1 MMAAPKK
8 NNDDLKRS
16 LKSYAKYSSLG
27 LQMGALIFGGAYG
40 GKWLDAEQGTDKPWF
55 TMIGTLGGMALGLY
69 LFLKG
74 IKSDQ
79 DG

>member
-1 MMAAPKK
+1 MMKAPKK
-8 NNDDLKRS
+8 NQDELRKS

-27 LQMGALIFGGAYG
+27 LQMGAMIFLGAYG
-40 GKWLDAEQGTDKPWF
+40 GKWLDANQSFEKPWF
-55 TMIGTLGGMALGLY
+55 TLLGTLLGMSLGLY

-79 DG
+79 DE